1 MRSLVGAFMVLIASA
16 IMPSCSE
23 EHREVI
29 DGEVDYEVTPTM
41 KTVNVSTLI
50 SDSGIIRYH
59 IVSPLWLMYEEAK
72 RPVWTFP
79 KGLTLE
85 RYDDFFNKNATI
97 TCDSAS
103 YAKQEGLW
111 ELDRNVKVTNTLGE
125 RFLTD
130 LLFWNE
136 KSHRVYS
143 DAFIHIERADRI
155 IEGYGFTANDRMTQY
170 EIRNV
175 SGIFPVDELRAGATD
190 ADTTTTAEPKSY
202 PGDQDSSNTNQEQ
215 S

>member
-1 MRSLVGAFMVLIASA
+1 MAVVTIVATILVA
-16 IMPSCSE
+16 CSE
-23 EHREVI
+23 EHKDYI
-29 DGEVDYEVTPTM
+29 DGNIDYEVTPTM
-41 KTVNVSTLI
+41 KTINVSTLI

-59 IVSPLWLMYEEAK
+59 ISSPLWLMFDEAK

-79 KGLTLE
+79 KGLSLE
-85 RYDDFFNKNATI
+85 RYDDYFNKNATI
-97 TCDSAS
+97 TADSAS

-111 ELDRNVKVTNTLGE
+111 ELDGNVKVTNTLGE
-125 RFLTD
+125 KFITD
-130 LLFWNE
+130 QLFWNE

-175 SGIFPVDELRAGATD
+175 SGIFPVDGLRAGATD
-190 ADTTTTAEPKSY
+190 VDTTASPEPQAY
-202 PGDQDSSNTNQEQ
+202 PADSDPDNSNPDQ
-215 S
+215 

>member
-1 MRSLVGAFMVLIASA
+1 MAVVTIVATILVA
-16 IMPSCSE
+16 CSE
-23 EHREVI
+23 EHKDYI
-29 DGEVDYEVTPTM
+29 DGNIDYEVTPTM
-41 KTVNVSTLI
+41 KTINVSTLI

-59 IVSPLWLMYEEAK
+59 ISSPLWLMFDEAK

-79 KGLTLE
+79 KGLSLE
-85 RYDDFFNKNATI
+85 RYDDYFNKNATI
-97 TCDSAS
+97 TADSAS

-111 ELDRNVKVTNTLGE
+111 ELDGNVKVTNTLGE
-125 RFLTD
+125 KFITD
-130 LLFWNE
+130 QLFWNE

-175 SGIFPVDELRAGATD
+175 SGIFPVDGLRAGATD
-190 ADTTTTAEPKSY
+190 VDTTASPEPQVY
-202 PGDQDSSNTNQEQ
+202 PADSDPDNSNPDQ
-215 S
+215 